1 MKIGRWVG
9 SRESTTGSIMDF
21 VENPNAKG
29 NIQKVITILIEQHK
43 GEYRFNA
50 VEVEEFREKYLAK
63 YLYRRG
69 SSNGPDITP
78 TSKFAG
84 DMAKTFRKKILQSV
98 SKIKKEG
105 ENFGLNADELEKIK
119 QLYAVL
125 SLEETNILEKLEK
138 RAAELEKNEGV
149 IITLVFIKDGVQH
162 YIGDLPCFQKVL
174 RNKAREK
181 YYRRHS
187 KKALGHD
194 QQCFVCQQKRAEVY
208 GFVNTYNFYTVDKPG
223 FVSGG
228 FKQKDAW
235 KNYPVCF
242 QCATNLELGKKYL
255 YENLRFNFYGF
266 QYLLIPKFFSDKVMA
281 DALEALEDI
290 FEHRAAEM
298 IRAGFEERYIT
309 RLTNAEEEIFD
320 LIKEEKDNVSFDLL
334 FFREKQAAFNI
345 LLHIED
351 ILPSRFNKLFAVK
364 TRLDA
369 IDIFRK
375 EISRKDGKRLLFFN
389 FKVLRNFFPYVSKTR
404 SYDKHFLELAGK
416 IFSLRPID
424 YHFII
429 KAIARKIRSRFVK
442 NENTK
447 IDCLAGYLLLNYL
460 ADLKVLSKGG
470 VLMEVQPIEELKAGF
485 GSPETGISEKIGLF
499 FKVHSGFFDSA
510 DKKACFLVGLLVQK
524 LLNIQ
529 WHDKNAT
536 PFRSKLQGLR
546 LTEPLLKQLYY
557 KAQSKLEDYKK
568 NYYRELESII
578 AQYMVASGPKWHLT
592 NDEISF
598 YFTMGMNLAD
608 LFKAQKEDDDE

>member
-138 RAAELEKNEGV
+138 RAAELEKNEGA
-149 IITLVFIKDGVQH
+149 IITLVFMEDGVQH

-181 YYRRHS
+181 YYRRHG

-266 QYLLIPKFFSDKVMA
+266 QYLLIPKFFNDKVMA

-290 FEHRAAEM
+290 FGHRAAEM

-309 RLTNAEEEIFD
+309 RLTSAEEEIFD

-364 TRLDA
+364 ARLDA

-389 FKVLRNFFPYVSKTR
+389 FKVLRDFFPYVSKTR
-404 SYDKHFLELAGK
+404 SYDEHFLELVGK

-460 ADLKVLSKGG
+460 ADLKLLSKGG